1 MTFLLPPGIKGL
13 ISKIEMNKI
22 HYIKYIK
29 LLTKRSI
36 LSISS
41 KIIVPIGLLPPITT
55 WLKLLFQL
63 ICSNKT
69 PWDQEILYSICH
81 KWLKLVRQL
90 WILNKLLI
98 PRQNINVIK
107 DQVLRIELHEFYDS
121 SLRVFGGLVYL
132 RVVSLSGCFV

>member
-1 MTFLLPPGIKGL
+1 M
-13 ISKIEMNKI
+13 
-22 HYIKYIK
+22 
-29 LLTKRSI
+29 
-36 LSISS
+36 SISS

-55 WLKLLFQL
+55 QLKLLFQL
-63 ICSNKT
+63 ICSNNT
-69 PWDQEILYSICH
+69 PWDQEILYSISH